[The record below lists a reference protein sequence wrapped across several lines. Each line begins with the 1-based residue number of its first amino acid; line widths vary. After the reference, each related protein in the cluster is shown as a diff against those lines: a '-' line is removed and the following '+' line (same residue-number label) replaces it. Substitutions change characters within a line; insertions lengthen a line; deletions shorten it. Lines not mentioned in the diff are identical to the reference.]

1 MRKNQRC
8 IISSNGR
15 VVSHIGA
22 FVPIASAALTSIRAQ
37 RHQGLGQESLRCTS
51 HPPRIYASVNET
63 KALWQW
69 RTKELLR
76 QKPYFGPGQMASG
89 YHGSAAALTNLG
101 VWIGPTQ
108 PTRLITCGLWRYG
121 DSNQKEPQLK
131 LKQTASGGFGSFFD
145 RKGLNGGEFEKILF
159 I

>member
-22 FVPIASAALTSIRAQ
+22 FVPIVSAALTSIRAQ
-37 RHQGLGQESLRCTS
+37 RHQGLGQESLQ
-51 HPPRIYASVNET
+51 HDANPPKDLRSVNET

-76 QKPYFGPGQMASG
+76 QKPYFGPEQMASG
-89 YHGSAAALTNLG
+89 YHGSAAAFEKLG
-101 VWIGPTQ
+101 VWIGP
-108 PTRLITCGLWRYG
+108 
-121 DSNQKEPQLK
+121 
-131 LKQTASGGFGSFFD
+131 A
-145 RKGLNGGEFEKILF
+145 
-159 I
+159 